1 MAAYV
6 ELYIDQGTTFNN
18 VINITDD
25 TTNTPVNVFGYTV
38 TSQMRRSYYS
48 ANATANIICTVT
60 DAPNGEIT
68 MTMSSSNT
76 ANIKAG
82 RYLFDVK
89 TIDETETSIVSRI
102 LEGIITVTPQTT
114 K

>member
-6 ELYIDQGTTFNN
+6 ELYMDQGATFNN

-25 TTNTPVNVFGYTV
+25 VTNTPVNVSGYTV

-48 ANATANIICTVT
+48 VNATANIVCTIT
-60 DAPNGEIT
+60 DASNGEV
-68 MTMSSSNT
+68 TMSLSAANT

-89 TIDETETSIVSRI
+89 TVDGSNVVSRI
-102 LEGIITVTPQTT
+102 LEGIITVTPQVGR
-114 K
+114 

>member
-6 ELYIDQGTTFNN
+6 ELYMDQGATFNN

-25 TTNTPVNVFGYTV
+25 VTNTPVNVSGYTV
-38 TSQMRRSYYS
+38 TSQIRRSYYS
-48 ANATANIICTVT
+48 VNATANIVCTIT
-60 DAPNGEIT
+60 DASNGEV
-68 MTMSSSNT
+68 TMSLSAANT

-89 TIDETETSIVSRI
+89 TVDGSNVVSRI
-102 LEGIITVTPQTT
+102 LEGIITVTPQVGR
-114 K
+114 